1 MLYHVLS
8 SLVYGNAI
16 GDDVLAIDKYLKK
29 AGYDSGIMA
38 CIIDEKLLTRAE
50 VFRPEKINEEDI
62 IIYHKSSGDTL
73 QQQIQSIHCKK
84 IMLYHNITP
93 AKYFQPYDKLM
104 FIKLEQGYRQI
115 ETLIPYLDYIWGVSA
130 YNLQEIL
137 DAGMEMSRTAVLP
150 IILDFEQ
157 YMQPA
162 DTAVLHRIGSR
173 EGTKLLFTGRIAP
186 NKCQEDVIKVFYYYK
201 HFVDNKAQLYLVGSY
216 RGMEKYYAK
225 LQGFVAELG
234 LSDVYFTGHISFQE
248 LLAYYKACDVFV
260 CMSEHEGFCVPLVEC
275 MYFDLPIVAY
285 ASSAIPETLAGSGV
299 LLHDKDYGQFCDA
312 IKRLQQDSAYRQEI
326 IAGQRA
332 ALDCYQPDVIAQ
344 QLYALLDEVMQNEK

>member
-1 MLYHVLS
+1 MQAAL
-8 SLVYGNAI
+8 
-16 GDDVLAIDKYLKK
+16 GD
-29 AGYDSGIMA
+29 
-38 CIIDEKLLTRAE
+38 
-50 VFRPEKINEEDI
+50 N
-62 IIYHKSSGDTL
+62 DT
-73 QQQIQSIHCKK
+73 
-84 IMLYHNITP
+84 
-93 AKYFQPYDKLM
+93 
-104 FIKLEQGYRQI
+104 
-115 ETLIPYLDYIWGVSA
+115 
-130 YNLQEIL
+130 
-137 DAGMEMSRTAVLP
+137 
-150 IILDFEQ
+150 
-157 YMQPA
+157 
-162 DTAVLHRIGSR
+162 
-173 EGTKLLFTGRIAP
+173 TK
-186 NKCQEDVIKVFYYYK
+186 IKVFYYYK
-201 HFVDNKAQLYLVGSY
+201 HFVDSKAQLYLVGSF